1 MMWAD
6 GAQYEGEWSFN
17 AANGQGKFEDAYG
30 DVYRGSWKNN
40 KPDGQGVYYDKK
52 G

>member
-17 AANGQGKFEDAYG
+17 AANGQGKL
-30 DVYRGSWKNN
+30 
-40 KPDGQGVYYDKK
+40 
-52 G
+52 